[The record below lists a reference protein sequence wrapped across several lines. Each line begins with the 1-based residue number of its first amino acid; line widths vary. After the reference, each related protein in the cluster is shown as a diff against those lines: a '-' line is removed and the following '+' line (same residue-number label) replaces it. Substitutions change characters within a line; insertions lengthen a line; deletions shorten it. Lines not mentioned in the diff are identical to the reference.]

1 MPKVLLTG
9 FPGFLGSEL
18 VRRILARKGKPSVVC
33 LVQPKFATLA
43 KRRLAEI
50 EAEEAV
56 ANKTL
61 RGRLSLVTGD
71 ITQEDLGLE
80 NPATLAREVN
90 EIFHLAAVYDL
101 SVARE
106 VGMKVNVGGTRH
118 VLDFAARCTKL
129 RRVQY
134 VSTCYVSGRYAGI
147 FREDDLERGQEF
159 NNFYEETKYLAE
171 LEVRERMKGGMPATI
186 YRPAVVTGDSRSGA
200 TQKYDGPYYV
210 IRWLLKQPT
219 VAVLPVPGDPKRTRI
234 NLVPRDFVIDG
245 IAALSQWKGATGRCY
260 QLADPDPP
268 TIDEAITLMGKA
280 TGRVIVRVPM
290 PLQVAKSAIEYV
302 PGVYQLMGIP
312 ASAVDYFI
320 HPTFYDT
327 HHADRDLET
336 LGIRC
341 PKLADYMPHLV
352 EFLRAHPDIE
362 SGAMV

>member
-1 MPKVLLTG
+1 MAKILLTG

-43 KRRLAEI
+43 RKRLAEI
-50 EAEEAV
+50 EAEFETAGARV
-56 ANKTL
+56 
-61 RGRLSLVTGD
+61 RGRLTLVTGD
-71 ITQEDLGLE
+71 ITQVDLDLE
-80 NPATLAREVN
+80 NPAALAREVD

-101 SVARE
+101 SVRRE
-106 VGMKVNVGGTRH
+106 TALKINVAGTRN

-129 RRVQY
+129 RRLQY

-171 LEVRERMKGGMPATI
+171 VEVRESMRSGMPVSI
-186 YRPAVVTGDSRSGA
+186 YRPAVVTGDSRSGE

-234 NLVPRDFVIDG
+234 NLVPRDFVIDA

-290 PLQVAKSAIEYV
+290 PLNVAKSAIEYV

-327 HHADRDLET
+327 QHADHDLAA

-352 EFLRAHPDIE
+352 EFMRAHPDIE